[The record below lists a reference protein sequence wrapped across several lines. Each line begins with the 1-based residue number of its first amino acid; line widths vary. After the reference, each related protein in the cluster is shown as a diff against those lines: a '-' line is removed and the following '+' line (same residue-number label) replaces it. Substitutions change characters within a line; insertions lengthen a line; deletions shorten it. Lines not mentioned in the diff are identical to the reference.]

1 LPVGTKIVNV
11 TEALA
16 WAKAKIV
23 QLNESCAGAIAA
35 IVFAMDVKFMKVF
48 ITPVEDE
55 LEDVMELGESG
66 VAVYK
71 ESAPDERA
79 DASQDNA
86 ELINTGQFR

>member
-1 LPVGTKIVNV
+1 
-11 TEALA
+11 
-16 WAKAKIV
+16 
-23 QLNESCAGAIAA
+23 
-35 IVFAMDVKFMKVF
+35 VF

-71 ESAPDERA
+71 EAAPDERA